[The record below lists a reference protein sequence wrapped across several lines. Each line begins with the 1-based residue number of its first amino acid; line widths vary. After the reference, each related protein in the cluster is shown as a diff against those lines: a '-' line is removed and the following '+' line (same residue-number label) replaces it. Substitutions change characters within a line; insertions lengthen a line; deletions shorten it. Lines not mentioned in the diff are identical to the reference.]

1 MTRLLLA
8 VLLVASPRVAVQEL
22 LNLEGTWRGSC
33 ADCAP
38 NAMPAG
44 FSRTL
49 VIRVSPSEIAIRN
62 DGFPADVYRLDGTE
76 TALADGRTATASVEA
91 GTVVL
96 TTVRTRARSRDDVY
110 QTLMRQVYRV
120 SGNTLTVERS
130 ARGIHPNEP
139 PSERWVRIGTVMYQR
154 D

>member
-38 NAMPAG
+38 NAMPA
-44 FSRTL
+44 
-49 VIRVSPSEIAIRN
+49 
-62 DGFPADVYRLDGTE
+62 
-76 TALADGRTATASVEA
+76 
-91 GTVVL
+91 
-96 TTVRTRARSRDDVY
+96 
-110 QTLMRQVYRV
+110 QTLTRHVYRV

-139 PSERWVRIGTVMYQR
+139 PSERWVRIGTSCISATESHVLC
-154 D
+154 DPVIG